1 MFDQT
6 VLKGSC
12 NQHAPEE
19 NVASPPRFV
28 TLLLLS
34 GYRTEA
40 GHLPEAENPLQE
52 CWKPL
57 PLAD

>member
-19 NVASPPRFV
+19 NVASPPRFCHFAALV
-28 TLLLLS
+28 
-34 GYRTEA
+34 RVP
-40 GHLPEAENPLQE
+40 H
-52 CWKPL
+52 
-57 PLAD
+57 